1 MRMQCEEHL
10 EVFEN
15 GFEDGKFNLR
25 IEYYG
30 GDARK
35 VLLSIIYELYQP
47 IYGSE
52 YVYPFECA
60 KEFWGIFMDPSEV
73 VPEELQLSRPKFI
86 NQSLIDRAESL
97 LKEIEAPEDVKGL
110 IDIKSAEI
118 YKLKD
123 GLLIVG
129 KNFLLDEARK
139 TLFVFNKPQAKDLIL
154 KYLRR

>member
-1 MRMQCEEHL
+1 MQCEEHL

-86 NQSLIDRAESL
+86 NQALIDRAESL

-129 KNFLLDEARK
+129 KNFLLDGARK
-139 TLFVFNKPQAKDLIL
+139 TLFVFNKPQARELIL

>member
-1 MRMQCEEHL
+1 MQCEEHL

-86 NQSLIDRAESL
+86 NQSLIDKAENL
-97 LKEIEAPEDVKGL
+97 LEEIDAPEDVKDL
-110 IDIKSAEI
+110 IDVKSAEI
-118 YKLKD
+118 YKMD
-123 GLLIVG
+123 
-129 KNFLLDEARK
+129 FW
-139 TLFVFNKPQAKDLIL
+139 
-154 KYLRR
+154 

>member
-1 MRMQCEEHL
+1 MQCEEHL

-60 KEFWGIFMDPSEV
+60 KEFWGIFMDYSEV

-86 NQSLIDRAESL
+86 NQSLIDKAENL
-97 LKEIEAPEDVKGL
+97 LEEIDAPEDVKDL
-110 IDIKSAEI
+110 IDVKSAEI

-123 GLLIVG
+123 GLLVIG

>member
-1 MRMQCEEHL
+1 MQCEEHL

-86 NQSLIDRAESL
+86 NQSLIDKAENL
-97 LKEIEAPEDVKGL
+97 LEEIDAPEDVKDL
-110 IDIKSAEI
+110 IDVKSAEI

-139 TLFVFNKPQAKDLIL
+139 TLFVFNKPQARGLIL

>member
-1 MRMQCEEHL
+1 MQCEEHL

-86 NQSLIDRAESL
+86 NQSLIDKAENL
-97 LKEIEAPEDVKGL
+97 LEEIDAPEDVKDL
-110 IDIKSAEI
+110 IDVKSAEI

-123 GLLIVG
+123 GLLVIG
-129 KNFLLDEARK
+129 KNFLLDGARK
-139 TLFVFNKPQAKDLIL
+139 TLFVFNKPRARELIL

>member
-1 MRMQCEEHL
+1 MQCEEHL

-86 NQSLIDRAESL
+86 NQSLIDKAENL
-97 LKEIEAPEDVKGL
+97 LEEIDAPEDVKDL
-110 IDIKSAEI
+110 IDVKSAEI

-129 KNFLLDEARK
+129 KNFLLDGARK

>member
-1 MRMQCEEHL
+1 MQCEEHL

-60 KEFWGIFMDPSEV
+60 KEFWGIFMDYSEV

-86 NQSLIDRAESL
+86 NQSLVDRAESL
-97 LKEIEAPEDVKGL
+97 VKEIEAPEDVRGL
-110 IDIKSAEI
+110 IEVKSAEI

>member
-1 MRMQCEEHL
+1 MQCEEHL

-60 KEFWGIFMDPSEV
+60 KEFWGIFMDYSEV
-73 VPEELQLSRPKFI
+73 VPEELRLSKPKFI
-86 NQSLIDRAESL
+86 NQALIDRAESL

>member
-1 MRMQCEEHL
+1 MQCEEHL

-60 KEFWGIFMDPSEV
+60 KEFWGIFMDYSEV

-86 NQSLIDRAESL
+86 NQSLIDKAENL
-97 LKEIEAPEDVKGL
+97 LEEIDAPEDVKGL
-110 IDIKSAEI
+110 IDVKSAEI

-123 GLLIVG
+123 GLLVIG
-129 KNFLLDEARK
+129 KNFLLDGARK
-139 TLFVFNKPQAKDLIL
+139 TLFVFNKPQARELIL